1 MLSWPSKDP
10 NEILDYQLD
19 WAKALTPKTG
29 PVDSIETSE
38 WTVPDGLVSTS
49 DEITANSKG
58 VANAATTI
66 WLTGGEEGISYVLMN
81 RVVTAGARTMD
92 QSVKIRCKTK

>member
-19 WAKALTPKTG
+19 WTKALTPKTG
-29 PVDSIETSE
+29 PMDSIASSQ
-38 WTVPDGLVSTS
+38 WTVPDGIVSQS
-49 DEITANSKG
+49 DEF
-58 VANAATTI
+58 AAATTTI
-66 WLTGGEEGISYVLMN
+66 WLTGGEEGIAYVLTN

-92 QSVKIRCKTK
+92 QSVKLRVKTK